1 MAAIIDTPVDVVL
14 NEKKAT
20 ISWKKVDNATKYKVY
35 IKKNGKY
42 STVSTTKTT
51 STALKN
57 IKKGKSYEI
66 MIRAYFKDG
75 SYKVVDGGQ
84 FKFKA

>member
-1 MAAIIDTPVDVVL
+1 MQARTAKISKLKTS
-14 NEKKAT
+14 KKAVT

-42 STVSTTKTT
+42 STLTTTKST

-57 IKKGKSYEI
+57 IKEGKSYEI